1 MADNRRAFVKKGLLG
16 GLLLTAGGAGFLAVR
31 GGKDVAPTEPLLV
44 FTPKTFSIMVAVAE
58 TVLPFP
64 SATPAVVAHR
74 VDQSLSFAP
83 KRVQGDVQSALN
95 LLENG
100 LSGVLF
106 RRQTSPFSTLS
117 VEDRGIALNRWR
129 DSSITLLRGGYHAIR
144 KLAIAGHYSALEKAK
159 ETGYPGPPFEK
170 GPLWALE
177 DRRAISPPFVVTP
190 PGSSPT
196 IDTPAADASPA
207 DTPANDLEQKGAQAP
222 TASDGAT
229 P

>member
-16 GLLLTAGGAGFLAVR
+16 GFLLAAGGAGFLAAR

-44 FTPKTFSIMVAVAE
+44 FNPKTYSIMVAVAE
-58 TVLPFP
+58 TVLAFP
-64 SATPAVVAHR
+64 GATPAVAAHR

-83 KRVQGDVQSALN
+83 PRVQKDLQNALN

-100 LSGVLF
+100 LTGLF
-106 RRQTSPFSTLS
+106 LRRQPTPFTTLS
-117 VEDRGIALNRWR
+117 VEDRGVALNRWR
-129 DSSITLLRGGYHAIR
+129 DSNITLLRGGYHAIR

-170 GPLWALE
+170 GPLWAME

-190 PGSSPT
+190 PDDGPT
-196 IDTPAADASPA
+196 GDDAIPAAQA
-207 DTPANDLEQKGAQAP
+207 GAGE
-222 TASDGAT
+222 GAT